1 MNIPFI
7 TYSKIW
13 VGISTSF
20 VVISIFLLLTLGLKP
35 GIDFTGGS
43 LMELSF
49 DNRPEVNEI
58 KTSLVGNKI
67 ENPVVQRTGDN
78 GLIIRMQFLSED
90 EHQEVLSSLRD
101 EFGGEE
107 NHVHEERFET
117 IGAAISSQLRTRS
130 MWAAIF
136 VCLAIVFYV
145 AYAFRRVS
153 KPVASWK
160 YGLLAIVALGHDV
173 LIVMGVF
180 ALLGHFAGVEVNIAF
195 VVALLTIMG
204 YSVNDTI
211 VVFDRIRENL
221 IKRVSSDFGETIN
234 IGLNQTLMR
243 SLNTSV
249 TTILVLLALYL
260 FGGTTTN
267 EFVLALMV
275 GVISGAYSSIFLA
288 SPLLVLIERRKR

>member
-13 VGISTSF
+13 VGLSASF
-20 VVISIFLLLTLGLKP
+20 VVISIILLFTLGLKP

-49 DNRPEVNEI
+49 DNRPEVSEI
-58 KTSLVGNKI
+58 KTSLVDHEI

-78 GLIIRMQFLSED
+78 GLIIRMQFLTED
-90 EHQEVLSSLRD
+90 EHQAVLGGLRD

-107 NHVHEERFET
+107 NRVHEERFET
-117 IGAAISSQLRTRS
+117 IGAAISKQLRTRS

-136 VCLAIVFYV
+136 VCLAIVLYV

-160 YGLLAIVALGHDV
+160 YGLLAIIALGHDV

-221 IKRVSSDFGETIN
+221 IKRVSPDFGETIN

-243 SLNTSV
+243 SINTSV

-288 SPLLVLIERRKR
+288 SPLLVLIERRRR

>member
-13 VGISTSF
+13 VGLSASF
-20 VVISIFLLLTLGLKP
+20 VVISIILLFTLGLKP

-49 DNRPEVNEI
+49 DNRPEVSEI
-58 KTSLVGNKI
+58 KTSLVDHEI

-78 GLIIRMQFLSED
+78 GLIIRMQFLTED
-90 EHQEVLSSLRD
+90 EHQAVLGGLRD

-107 NHVHEERFET
+107 NRVHEERFET
-117 IGAAISSQLRTRS
+117 IGAAISKQLRTRS

-136 VCLAIVFYV
+136 VCLAIVLYV

>member
-7 TYSKIW
+7 KYSKIW

-20 VVISIFLLLTLGLKP
+20 VVISIILLFTLGLKP

-49 DNRPEVNEI
+49 DNRPEVSEI
-58 KTSLVGNKI
+58 KTSLVNHEI

-78 GLIIRMQFLSED
+78 GLIIRMQFLNED
-90 EHQEVLSSLRD
+90 EHQEVLGGLRD
-101 EFGGEE
+101 EFGVQE
-107 NHVHEERFET
+107 NRVHEERFET

-136 VCLAIVFYV
+136 VCLAIVLYV

-160 YGLLAIVALGHDV
+160 YGMLAIVALGHDV
-173 LIVMGVF
+173 LIVMGIF
-180 ALLGHFAGVEVNIAF
+180 ALLGHFAGVEINIAF

-221 IKRVSSDFGETIN
+221 IKRVSPDFGETIN

-260 FGGTTTN
+260 FGGSTTN
-267 EFVLALMV
+267 NFVLALMV
-275 GVISGAYSSIFLA
+275 GVLSGAYSSIFLA

>member
-1 MNIPFI
+1 MNIPFVK
-7 TYSKIW
+7 YSKIW
-13 VGISTSF
+13 VGLSASF
-20 VVISIFLLLTLGLKP
+20 VVISIILLFTLGLKP

-49 DNRPEVNEI
+49 DVRPEVTEM
-58 KTSLVGNKI
+58 KSSLTDLKI
-67 ENPVVQRTGDN
+67 ENPVVQKTGDD
-78 GLIIRMQFLSED
+78 GMIIRMRFLNED
-90 EHQEVLSSLRD
+90 EHQEVLGGLRD
-101 EFGGEE
+101 DFGSEE
-107 NHVHEERFET
+107 NRVHEERFEA
-117 IGAAISSQLRTRS
+117 IGAAISSQLRKRS

-136 VCLAIVFYV
+136 VCLAIVLYV

-153 KPVASWK
+153 KPIASWK
-160 YGLLAIVALGHDV
+160 YGMLAIVALGHDV
-173 LIVMGVF
+173 LIVMGIF
-180 ALLGHFAGVEVNIAF
+180 SLLGHFAGVEINIAF

-221 IKRVSSDFGETIN
+221 IKRVSPNFGETIN

-243 SLNTSV
+243 SLNTSI

-267 EFVLALMV
+267 NFVLALMV

-288 SPLLVLIERRKR
+288 SPLLVLIERRNR